1 MLRQHLLSRYAWRL
15 LTLFLLWFV
24 LLPQMLFAQEAR
36 QSDPIIPDKPPLP
49 ATPVI
54 LPIPK
59 LEIVRYY
66 TEPAQVRAQEPF
78 VLYLE
83 IKNVGA
89 ASAVDYTV
97 QNVQCTGTG
106 SSFFISEDICIKPIP
121 TLQVGEVAT
130 LKLHLRPI
138 GEVDRIGK
146 ALTLPLKLNNRVSNP
161 DVTLSI
167 FVLPARVI
175 TDETPALQR
184 PFSRPNLIIH
194 RSWTA
199 KARATVAD
207 LLTEV
212 PLAISNTLP
221 HGIAGGPEF
230 ELVVELQNQGQG
242 EAANIFIDFCT
253 ASDNFNPVYSG
264 CRKQVPTTL
273 GPGAN
278 AIASQTLAYKNTPTP
293 PGPAARGDKVVIGI
307 TYEFWYVDQ
316 WLRESITHEV
326 YLYPQPFPA
335 LTPIPAAMKDK
346 PDLVV
351 NTPQLNVRY
360 GPGTLYPIVGVTYQ
374 GISHEV
380 TGKDNTGEWWQ
391 INFNQTEAWVHA
403 RYVIL
408 RGAEKVELAQHI
420 PPPPPAQAQPAPIPQ
435 PNRDPVGASE
445 PQATLIP
452 VGMPPALQSAA
463 TPIPTSSFTP
473 PASLLQVNYQEQS
486 ADASNI
492 VGAGGRTPLI
502 IIEQYQTM
510 PTHLQSGQPFQ
521 LDLVLRNIGDQRV
534 QQLLLGWQ
542 EGPIVPLATG
552 TMRWL
557 DDLPA
562 GASTTIT
569 SQFMLT
575 TQNAGSVIQLPV
587 QILYTDEQGQLVQ
600 YTEQLTLLSTAGE
613 PNKLP
618 MPAPPS
624 AARPL
629 WVRLFFG
636 LIGLGAAPQ

>member
-1 MLRQHLLSRYAWRL
+1 M
-15 LTLFLLWFV
+15 
-24 LLPQMLFAQEAR
+24 
-36 QSDPIIPDKPPLP
+36 
-49 ATPVI
+49 
-54 LPIPK
+54 
-59 LEIVRYY
+59 
-66 TEPAQVRAQEPF
+66 
-78 VLYLE
+78 
-83 IKNVGA
+83 
-89 ASAVDYTV
+89 
-97 QNVQCTGTG
+97 
-106 SSFFISEDICIKPIP
+106 
-121 TLQVGEVAT
+121 
-130 LKLHLRPI
+130 
-138 GEVDRIGK
+138 
-146 ALTLPLKLNNRVSNP
+146 
-161 DVTLSI
+161 
-167 FVLPARVI
+167 
-175 TDETPALQR
+175 
-184 PFSRPNLIIH
+184 
-194 RSWTA
+194 
-199 KARATVAD
+199 
-207 LLTEV
+207 
-212 PLAISNTLP
+212 
-221 HGIAGGPEF
+221 
-230 ELVVELQNQGQG
+230 
-242 EAANIFIDFCT
+242 
-253 ASDNFNPVYSG
+253 
-264 CRKQVPTTL
+264 PTTL

-278 AIASQTLAYKNTPTP
+278 AIASQTLAYKNIPTP
-293 PGPAARGDKVVIGI
+293 SAQAPRGDKVVVGV

-335 LTPIPAAMKDK
+335 LTPIPVIEDGK

-360 GPGTLYPIVGVTYQ
+360 GPGTVYPIVGITYQ
-374 GISHEV
+374 GIKHKV